1 MSQEFRTIS
10 STLALSPSGTTG
22 NRGRYAATHSPTPKS
37 PKARLIAVIVS
48 ILCVLVLGS
57 ISTPRLA
64 AQIASGGVTGTV
76 KDAAGAVIPD
86 AIVTLKNTETGVMQ
100 TAHTTA
106 TGAYNF
112 TVVPYG
118 NYTLL
123 VQHPGF
129 QDVAIT
135 GFDVHVQ
142 VIVTEDATMP
152 TGSAQQKV
160 TVTASTPLLQA
171 QSATIGTTIGHEQI
185 VDLPLLSRH
194 FDTLTQIAAGATTA
208 NVNFGGSTNSDYF
221 NVNGMNPWM
230 QDFRLDGIDNN
241 VEQYGGPGPL
251 NDNLQVTPP
260 PDAIQEFRLQT
271 GNFPAEFGHS
281 SAAHY

>member
-1 MSQEFRTIS
+1 MDHNFRTIS
-10 STLALSPSGTTG
+10 SALGVSLSDKAE
-22 NRGRYAATHSPTPKS
+22 NYGRYATTHSSAPKS
-37 PKARLIAVIVS
+37 AKSRLLACIVS
-48 ILCVLVLGS
+48 MVCVLVLGS
-57 ISTPRLA
+57 ISTPRLT
-64 AQIASGGVTGTV
+64 AQIATGGVTGTV

-86 AIVTLKNTETGVMQ
+86 ATVTLTNTETGVKQ

-106 TGAYNF
+106 TGTYNF

-142 VIVTEDATMP
+142 VVVTEDATMP
-152 TGSAQQKV
+152 TGTAQQKV

-171 QSATIGTTIGHEQI
+171 QSATIGTTIEHQQI

-241 VEQYGGPGPL
+241 VEQFGGP
-251 NDNLQVTPP
+251 D
-260 PDAIQEFRLQT
+260 R
-271 GNFPAEFGHS
+271 
-281 SAAHY
+281 